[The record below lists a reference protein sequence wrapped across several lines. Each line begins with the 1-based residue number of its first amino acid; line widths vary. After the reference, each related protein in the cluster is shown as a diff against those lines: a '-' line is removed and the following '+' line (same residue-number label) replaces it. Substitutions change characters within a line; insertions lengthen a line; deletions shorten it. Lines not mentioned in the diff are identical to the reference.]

1 MQAALTSSYTNCKVS
16 GIRVSRLSNP
26 LQPIAHHSQ
35 SRRRFSTASQIV
47 VKASGKP
54 DLTPTSSV
62 VTDNAVPEGHKGL
75 HSLLY
80 GEGGAEEAH
89 GTAAPAA
96 ANRAPYTFHE
106 GEDDGTAIVSAE
118 SYLESREGERPVGV
132 FAVYDS
138 RRNLQYVG
146 YSRNMVLS
154 IRTILTR
161 VSEDRCAFVRVMVFA
176 NKAMQSRA
184 ALQREADNWL
194 AEAGTLPPGNG
205 SEQDLWNGS
214 STTDTSTT
222 FDLSSMS
229 ADELAAYEEKKDK
242 MKRAMGEIKKEQGD
256 EKEDTM
262 DERQAKMRAA
272 MNNGDWSAVIDGQ
285 TSETTPTGDT
295 SANYS
300 NNTNANG
307 PIVTPFARA
316 SVHRSIGNTTQASLS
331 ASETTTKSSN
341 GSSSSANVVEMTVE
355 TVDKVLDD
363 VRPYLIA
370 DGGNVDVVSVQNGI
384 VALQLQGACGTC
396 ASSSATMKMGIE
408 RALRGAFGDQVKEVI
423 SIGGAVDTSATVENV
438 DMHLNMLRGAISA
451 YGGSVEVVEVGNGK
465 AKLNFTGPKPIGY
478 GMIAA
483 IKDKFHDLKEVVLID
498 PESGLPIEF

>member
-1 MQAALTSSYTNCKVS
+1 MQTGLSAIYPPSKMS
-16 GIRVSRLSNP
+16 GIRVSRFSTP
-26 LQPIAHHSQ
+26 LQPSNQHQPCHHRHAAVKIQ
-35 SRRRFSTASQIV
+35 RT
-47 VKASGKP
+47 VKATATGKP

-62 VTDNAVPEGHKGL
+62 VTDDAVPEGHKGL

-89 GTAAPAA
+89 GSAAQATAD
-96 ANRAPYTFHE
+96 RAPYTFHE
-106 GEDDGTAIVSAE
+106 GEDDGTAIVSTE
-118 SYLESREGERPVGV
+118 SYLESRDGERPVGV
-132 FAVYDS
+132 YAVYDS

-154 IRTILTR
+154 IRTLLTR

-205 SEQDLWNGS
+205 AEQDLWNGVSDATATTS
-214 STTDTSTT
+214 S
-222 FDLSSMS
+222 FDMSSMS

-242 MKRAMGEIKKEQGD
+242 MKRAMGEIKKEEEAD
-256 EKEDTM
+256 NDTM

-285 TSETTPTGDT
+285 TAQTTPV
-295 SANYS
+295 SANTGS
-300 NNTNANG
+300 PTPNG

-316 SVHRSIGNTTQASLS
+316 NVHRSVGNTTQATLS
-331 ASETTTKSSN
+331 ASENSKNGN
-341 GSSSSANVVEMTVE
+341 GSSQTLVEMTVE

-370 DGGNVDVVSVQNGI
+370 DGGNVDVVSVKNGI

-408 RALRGAFGDQVKEVI
+408 RSLRGAFGDQLKEVI
-423 SIGGAVDTSATVENV
+423 SIGGAVDTSATVESV

-465 AKLNFTGPKPIGY
+465 ARLNFTGPKPIGY

-483 IKDKFHDLKEVVLID
+483 IKDKFHDLKEVVLFD
-498 PESGLPIEF
+498 TESGEKIEF